1 MSSLRIGD
9 AERESA
15 VDQLAEQYAQGRIS
29 KQEFDERSDA
39 AWAARTQGDLAP
51 LFADLPVGRHD
62 VRAASRPFGQRDARP
77 AWLGWRAGRVP
88 FPLLLLLGVLV
99 VITVVSHLPV
109 VLLALAVWL
118 FWIRP
123 RWSRHRS
130 AGPSARRSC
139 G

>member
-15 VDQLAEQYAQGRIS
+15 VDQLGEQYAEGRIS

-39 AWAARTQGDLAP
+39 AWAAKTQGDLAP

-62 VRAASRPFGQRDARP
+62 THVAGRALGQRGAVPAR
-77 AWLGWRAGRVP
+77 AGWRAGRLP
-88 FPLLLLLGVLV
+88 LPLLLVLCVLV
-99 VITVVSHLPV
+99 AVTVISHLPV
-109 VLLALAVWL
+109 ILLALAVWF

-123 RWSRHRS
+123 RWSRH
-130 AGPSARRSC
+130 PSSGWSVRRSC
-139 G
+139 S